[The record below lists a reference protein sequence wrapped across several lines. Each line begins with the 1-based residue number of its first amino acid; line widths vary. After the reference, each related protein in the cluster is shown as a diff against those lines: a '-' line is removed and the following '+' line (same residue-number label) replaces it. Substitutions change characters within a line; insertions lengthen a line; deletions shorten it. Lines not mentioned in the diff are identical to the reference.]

1 MKQTKT
7 RFSALRPSHYVGPC
21 FALMSAALFVAEP
34 VPIVAPSSHIHALP
48 IVLVV
53 QLMGIDA
60 QFMPLA
66 EPVYFEH
73 IT

>member
-1 MKQTKT
+1 
-7 RFSALRPSHYVGPC
+7 
-21 FALMSAALFVAEP
+21 MSAALFVAEP